1 MAITFTDT
9 SMLDKLQAVAPRLGP
24 AAMAIASASAS
35 ELRSYMQCHRP
46 WTDRTGKAKVML
58 DAVASKP
65 DENTIRVTLV
75 HGVSYGIWLELAHEQ
90 KYAIIK
96 PTMQAKSNEYF
107 QQYQKLLEKV
117 FGS

>member
-9 SMLDKLQAVAPRLGP
+9 SMLDKLQAAAPRLGP
-24 AAMAIASASAS
+24 AAMAIASTSAS
-35 ELRSYMQCHRP
+35 DLRAYMQGHRP
-46 WTDRTGKAKVML
+46 WTDRTGRAKAML
-58 DAVASKP
+58 NAVASRP

-96 PTMQAKSNEYF
+96 PTMQAKSSEYF
-107 QQYQKLLEKV
+107 QQYKNLLEKV
-117 FGS
+117 LGS

>member
-9 SMLDKLQAVAPRLGP
+9 SMLDKFQEVSPKLVPAV
-24 AAMAIASASAS
+24 MVFASASAS
-35 ELRSYMQCHRP
+35 ELRSYMQSNRP
-46 WTDRTGKAKVML
+46 WTDRTGKAKAML
-58 DAVASKP
+58 DTVVSRP
-65 DENTIRVTLV
+65 DDNTVRITLV

-96 PTMQAKSNEYF
+96 PTIQAKSGEYF
-107 QQYQKLLEKV
+107 QRYQKLLEKV

>member
-9 SMLDKLQAVAPRLGP
+9 SMLDKFQEVAPKLVP
-24 AAMAIASASAS
+24 AVMVFASASAS
-35 ELRSYMQCHRP
+35 ELRSYMQSSRP

-58 DAVASKP
+58 DAVVSRP
-65 DENTIRVTLV
+65 DDNTVRITLS

-96 PTMQAKSNEYF
+96 PTIQAKSGEYF
-107 QQYQKLLEKV
+107 QRYQKLLEKV

>member
-1 MAITFTDT
+1 MAITFIDT
-9 SMLDKLQAVAPRLGP
+9 SMLDKLQAVAPRIGP
-24 AAMAIASASAS
+24 AAMVVASASAS
-35 ELRSYMQCHRP
+35 ELRAYMQSNRR
-46 WTDRTGKAKVML
+46 WTDRTGKAKAML

-96 PTMQAKSNEYF
+96 PTMQVKSGEYF
-107 QQYQKLLEKV
+107 QRYQKLLEKV
-117 FGS
+117 LGS

>member
-1 MAITFTDT
+1 MAITFIDT
-9 SMLDKLQAVAPRLGP
+9 SMLDKLQAVAPRIGP
-24 AAMAIASASAS
+24 AAMVVASASAS
-35 ELRSYMQCHRP
+35 ELRAYMQSNRR
-46 WTDRTGKAKVML
+46 WTDRTGKAKAML

-96 PTMQAKSNEYF
+96 PTMQAKSGEYF
-107 QQYQKLLEKV
+107 QRYQKLLEKV
-117 FGS
+117 LGS

>member
-24 AAMAIASASAS
+24 AVMVVASASAS
-35 ELRSYMQCHRP
+35 ELRSYMQSNRP
-46 WTDRTGKAKVML
+46 WTDRTGKAKAML
-58 DAVASKP
+58 DAVVSKP
-65 DENTIRVTLV
+65 DDNTVRVTLV

-96 PTMQAKSNEYF
+96 PTMQAKSGEYF
-107 QQYQKLLEKV
+107 QRYQKLLEKV